1 MKKLKYV
8 KLFENFTNVGI
19 KEGAYLVSG
28 KDIESMGIDTNRFV
42 GRISIE
48 DDVINFMI
56 SPRNELTIAIYVGCQ
71 DAQDLVN
78 KFKKYPQHEKSGM
91 SILAKRECV
100 GSIIVDYS
108 GSIQVESNKEEIS
121 NKMEQFRNP
130 ERYAGLIVD
139 ILKKWSEQTGQQDMG
154 IRIGSNFHNLS
165 EISIL
170 EAEKLMETEIK
181 RTAIQ

>member
-8 KLFENFTNVGI
+8 KLFENFSEIGI

-28 KDIESMGIDTNRFV
+28 KELESMGIDAYRFV
-42 GRISIE
+42 GRIDIE

-71 DAQDLVN
+71 NPQDLVN
-78 KFKKYPQHEKSGM
+78 NFKKYPNKEVSGV
-91 SILAKRECV
+91 SILAGRSCN
-100 GSIIVDYS
+100 GSIVVNYS
-108 GSIQVESNKEEIS
+108 GEIQLRHGDLYKDALTDLYPG
-121 NKMEQFRNP
+121 K
-130 ERYAGLIVD
+130 YAGLIVD

-154 IRIGSNFHNLS
+154 IRIGSKFHNLS

-170 EAEKLMETEIK
+170 EAEKLMKTELE
-181 RTAIQ
+181 RVAIQ

>member
-1 MKKLKYV
+1 M
-8 KLFENFTNVGI
+8 
-19 KEGAYLVSG
+19 
-28 KDIESMGIDTNRFV
+28 
-42 GRISIE
+42 
-48 DDVINFMI
+48 
-56 SPRNELTIAIYVGCQ
+56 P
-71 DAQDLVN
+71 
-78 KFKKYPQHEKSGM
+78 
-91 SILAKRECV
+91 ILAKRECV

-108 GSIQVESNKEEIS
+108 GSIQVESNKEDIS

-139 ILKKWSEQTGQQDMG
+139 ILKKWSEQTGQQNMG
-154 IRIGSNFHNLS
+154 IRIGSEFYNLS

>member
-8 KLFENFTNVGI
+8 KLFENFSEIGI

-28 KDIESMGIDTNRFV
+28 KELESMGIDAYRFV
-42 GRISIE
+42 GRIAIE

-71 DAQDLVN
+71 NAQDLVN
-78 KFKKYPQHEKSGM
+78 NFKKYPQHEKSGM
-91 SILAKRECV
+91 PILAGRSCN
-100 GSIIVDYS
+100 GSIVVNYS
-108 GSIQVESNKEEIS
+108 GEIQLRHGDLYKDGLTDLYPG
-121 NKMEQFRNP
+121 K
-130 ERYAGLIVD
+130 YAGLIVD

-154 IRIGSNFHNLS
+154 IRIGSEFHNLS

-170 EAEKLMETEIK
+170 EAEKLMKTELE
-181 RTAIQ
+181 RVAIQ

>member
-8 KLFENFTNVGI
+8 KLFENFSEIGI

-28 KDIESMGIDTNRFV
+28 KELESMGIDAYRFV
-42 GRISIE
+42 GRIAIE

-71 DAQDLVN
+71 NAQDLVN
-78 KFKKYPQHEKSGM
+78 NFKKYPQHEKSGM
-91 SILAKRECV
+91 PILAGRSCN
-100 GSIIVDYS
+100 GSIVVNYS
-108 GSIQVESNKEEIS
+108 GEIQLRHGDLYKDGLTDLYPG
-121 NKMEQFRNP
+121 K
-130 ERYAGLIVD
+130 YAGLIVD

-154 IRIGSNFHNLS
+154 IRIGSKFHNLS

-170 EAEKLMETEIK
+170 EAEKLMKTELE
-181 RTAIQ
+181 RVAIQ